1 MFMTREKILQK
12 LFLMG
17 SIFSALSTSAQS
29 NDQNEKQTLN
39 QNEKQITKLQAKISE
54 DSAKLIKFNSL
65 VADYE
70 KQKKEMAD
78 QAQQSADD
86 NKRAAEKL
94 SNDPQD
100 RKLARKA
107 DNSASDARSD
117 AKKARVAA
125 DKLDDL
131 NEDIKKLTKQ
141 LEKERDK
148 LDKYLPTIP
157 VPIVAQKD
165 SLPN

>member
-1 MFMTREKILQK
+1 MFMTRDRILQK
-12 LFLMG
+12 LFFIG
-17 SIFSALSTSAQS
+17 SIFSALSTSAQ
-29 NDQNEKQTLN
+29 NDQNEKQM
-39 QNEKQITKLQAKISE
+39 IKLQAKISE
-54 DSAKLIKFNSL
+54 DSAKLVKFNSL
-65 VADYE
+65 LPDYE
-70 KQKKEMAD
+70 RQKKQTAD

-86 NKRAAEKL
+86 NKKAAERL

-100 RKLARKA
+100 KKLARKA

-131 NEDIKKLTKQ
+131 NQDIKKLTKQ

-148 LDKYLPTIP
+148 LDKYLHAIP
-157 VPIVAQKD
+157 VPVVAQKD
-165 SLPN
+165 SIPS

>member
-1 MFMTREKILQK
+1 MTREKILQK
-12 LFLMG
+12 LFFIG
-17 SIFSALSTSAQS
+17 SIFSALSSSAQN
-29 NDQNEKQTLN
+29 NDQNEKQ
-39 QNEKQITKLQAKISE
+39 IIKLQAKISE
-54 DSAKLIKFNSL
+54 DSAKEVKFNSL
-65 VADYE
+65 VPDYK
-70 KQKKEMAD
+70 KQKKETAD

-86 NKRAAEKL
+86 NKKAADKL

-107 DNSASDARSD
+107 DNAASDARSD
-117 AKKARVAA
+117 AKRARLAA

-131 NEDIKKLTKQ
+131 NQDINKLTKQ

-148 LDKYLPTIP
+148 FDTYLHAIP
-157 VPIVAQKD
+157 VPVVAQKD

>member
-1 MFMTREKILQK
+1 MTREKILQK
-12 LFLMG
+12 LFLIG
-17 SIFSALSTSAQS
+17 SIFSALASSAQN
-29 NDQNEKQTLN
+29 NDK
-39 QNEKQITKLQAKISE
+39 NEKQIIKLQAKVSE

-65 VADYE
+65 VPDYE
-70 KQKKEMAD
+70 KQKKETAE

-86 NKRAAEKL
+86 NKTAAERL
-94 SNDPQD
+94 SNNPQD

-107 DNSASDARSD
+107 DNAASDARSD

-131 NEDIKKLTKQ
+131 NQDIKKLIKQ

-148 LDKYLPTIP
+148 LDTYLHATP
-157 VPIVAQKD
+157 VPVAAQKD

>member
-1 MFMTREKILQK
+1 MTRDRILQK
-12 LFLMG
+12 LFFIG
-17 SIFSALSTSAQS
+17 SVFSALSSSAQ
-29 NDQNEKQTLN
+29 NDQNEKQ
-39 QNEKQITKLQAKISE
+39 IIKLQAKVSE
-54 DSAKLIKFNSL
+54 DSSKLVKFNSL
-65 VADYE
+65 IPDYE
-70 KQKKEMAD
+70 KQKKQTAE

-86 NKRAAEKL
+86 NKKAAEKL

-131 NEDIKKLTKQ
+131 NKDIKKFTKQ

-148 LDKYLPTIP
+148 LDKYLHAIP

-165 SLPN
+165 SIPS

>member
-1 MFMTREKILQK
+1 MKKGKILRK
-12 LFLMG
+12 VFFIG
-17 SIFSALSTSAQS
+17 SIFSVLFSSAQ
-29 NDQNEKQTLN
+29 NNEKD
-39 QNEKQITKLQAKISE
+39 EKQIIKLQAKISE
-54 DSAKLIKFNSL
+54 DSAKLVKFNSL

-70 KQKKEMAD
+70 KQKRETAE

-100 RKLARKA
+100 RKLARRA
-107 DNSASDARSD
+107 DNAASDARSD

-131 NEDIKKLTKQ
+131 NLDIKKLTKQ

-148 LDKYLPTIP
+148 LGQYLHAVP
-157 VPIVAQKD
+157 VPVAAQKD

>member
-1 MFMTREKILQK
+1 MTRDRILQK
-12 LFLMG
+12 LFFIG
-17 SIFSALSTSAQS
+17 SIFSALSTSAQ
-29 NDQNEKQTLN
+29 NDQNEKQM
-39 QNEKQITKLQAKISE
+39 IKLQAKISE
-54 DSAKLIKFNSL
+54 DSAKLVKFNSL
-65 VADYE
+65 LPDYE
-70 KQKKEMAD
+70 RQKKQTAD

-86 NKRAAEKL
+86 NKKAAERL

-100 RKLARKA
+100 KKLARKA

-131 NEDIKKLTKQ
+131 NQDIKKLTKQ

-148 LDKYLPTIP
+148 LDKYLHAIP
-157 VPIVAQKD
+157 VPVVAQKD
-165 SLPN
+165 SIPS

>member
-1 MFMTREKILQK
+1 MTRERILQK
-12 LFLMG
+12 LFLIG
-17 SIFSALSTSAQS
+17 SVFSALASSAQN
-29 NDQNEKQTLN
+29 NDQNEKQ
-39 QNEKQITKLQAKISE
+39 IIKLQAKVSE
-54 DSAKLIKFNSL
+54 DTAKLIKFNTL
-65 VADYE
+65 LPDYE
-70 KQKKEMAD
+70 KQKKVTAD

-86 NKRAAEKL
+86 NKTAAERL

-107 DNSASDARSD
+107 DNAASDARSD

-131 NEDIKKLTKQ
+131 NQDIKKLTKQ

-148 LDKYLPTIP
+148 LDQYLHAIP
-157 VPIVAQKD
+157 VPVVAQKD

>member
-1 MFMTREKILQK
+1 MTREKILQK

-29 NDQNEKQTLN
+29 NDQNEKQIIN
-39 QNEKQITKLQAKISE
+39 QNDKQITKLQAKISE

-70 KQKKEMAD
+70 KQKKETAD

-107 DNSASDARSD
+107 DNSASDARGD

-131 NEDIKKLTKQ
+131 NQDIKKLTKQ

-148 LDKYLPTIP
+148 LDKYQPTIP
-157 VPIVAQKD
+157 VPVVAQKD

>member
-1 MFMTREKILQK
+1 MTREKILQK

-29 NDQNEKQTLN
+29 NDQNEKQIIN
-39 QNEKQITKLQAKISE
+39 QNDKQITKLQAKISE

-70 KQKKEMAD
+70 KQKKETAD

-86 NKRAAEKL
+86 NKKAAEKL

-100 RKLARKA
+100 KKLARKA

-148 LDKYLPTIP
+148 LDKYLHVVP
-157 VPIVAQKD
+157 VPVVAQKD